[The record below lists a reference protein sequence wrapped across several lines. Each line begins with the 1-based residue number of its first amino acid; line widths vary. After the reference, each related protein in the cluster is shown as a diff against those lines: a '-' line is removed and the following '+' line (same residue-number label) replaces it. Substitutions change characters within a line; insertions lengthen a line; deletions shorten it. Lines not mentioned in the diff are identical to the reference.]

1 MGTTKKV
8 ETKASVEAGKY
19 IATPKINLKE
29 RLDAI
34 KYKAPASTAAKPAKS
49 LKRQRQGLRGP
60 SGLQTLRTLQ
70 PLK

>member
-1 MGTTKKV
+1 MATTKKV

-19 IATPKINLKE
+19 IATPKISLKE

-34 KYKAPASTAAKPAKS
+34 KYKTPAPKVAAKPAK
-49 LKRQRQGLRGP
+49 KQRQGLKGP
-60 SGLQTLRTLQ
+60 SGLQTLKTLQ